1 MMTNMLEKEGKEE
14 VEEREDGKDK
24 NKPNHNKGSRIYND
38 PLALKK
44 ARTVVLKKGDI

>member
-1 MMTNMLEKEGKEE
+1 MLEKEGKEE
-14 VEEREDGKDK
+14 VEQSKDEKDK
-24 NKPNHNKGSRIYND
+24 NKPNNNKGSRIYNE